1 MMLPL
6 NTRTALSTLALVGAL
21 GLAGCASN
29 DAPSTAKNSSDSSTS
44 AASSASASA
53 SAESPTPQRSSATA
67 GDNTTSSNTAGP
79 SSEAIPAPVPTE
91 SASGANISVFK
102 AEIVDASVDKT
113 PANQMHEVPG
123 EQAVKATVKLTNL
136 SDSPADATLLSFP
149 VLNDGATPVPGITAE
164 NDKLFSNIKPHQSQ
178 EVTFYFPTK
187 TPPETIKLKLDD
199 SHGTSTTLTH
209 SVN

>member
-6 NTRTALSTLALVGAL
+6 NTRTALSTLTLVGAL

-29 DAPSTAKNSSDSSTS
+29 DAPSTAKDSSTS
-44 AASSASASA
+44 VASSASASA
-53 SAESPTPQRSSATA
+53 SAESPTPQQSSASA
-67 GDNTTSSNTAGP
+67 GYNTTSSNTAGP
-79 SSEAIPAPVPTE
+79 SSAAIPAPVPTE

-102 AEIVDASVDKT
+102 AEIVDASVGKT

-149 VLNDGATPVPGITAE
+149 VLSDGATPAPGITAE

-187 TPPETIKLKLDD
+187 TPQETIKLKLDD